1 MTDTAGAPYPIRS
14 VSPDEWDVV
23 FANDQLAFAELFPP
37 EIIERER
44 GLLPWSRTLGAYD
57 GDELVGFTAAY
68 EQGMRIPGGM
78 LPSTGGVTWVTVRPT
93 HRRRGIL
100 SSLLR
105 RQLADLHELGEPVAT
120 LWASEP
126 AIYGR
131 FGFGLASMRYGVK
144 VPRRTQLIDA
154 PADPSLR
161 LRIVDPKK
169 AIDALETVAAAAP
182 ARPGMLAR
190 DERWWN
196 RSTDDP
202 PAARGGGKLY
212 CVLAESA
219 GQPRGYA
226 LYAPRSK
233 WEGSGP
239 AGTVNL
245 REVLAADQA
254 AYAELWRFLLDID
267 LTADVDYW
275 NLPVDD
281 PLLWWLADTRR
292 AEPTLGDAMYLRPVD
307 VAAALS
313 ARRYTTDVDVVLS
326 VTDHTCPWNTGRWRL
341 TGGPATAS
349 CTKTTDAADLAIDAR
364 ALGSAYLG
372 GVTLQTLG
380 AAGRVDELV
389 PGALAYASRGFAHE
403 PAPWCQFI
411 F

>member
-1 MTDTAGAPYPIRS
+1 
-14 VSPDEWDVV
+14 
-23 FANDQLAFAELFPP
+23 
-37 EIIERER
+37 
-44 GLLPWSRTLGAYD
+44 
-57 GDELVGFTAAY
+57 
-68 EQGMRIPGGM
+68 
-78 LPSTGGVTWVTVRPT
+78 
-93 HRRRGIL
+93 
-100 SSLLR
+100 
-105 RQLADLHELGEPVAT
+105 VAT
-120 LWASEP
+120 
-126 AIYGR
+126 
-131 FGFGLASMRYGVK
+131 
-144 VPRRTQLIDA
+144 
-154 PADPSLR
+154 
-161 LRIVDPKK
+161 
-169 AIDALETVAAAAP
+169 AAP

-267 LTADVDYW
+267 LMADVDYW

-281 PLLWWLADTRR
+281 PLLWWLADARR

-389 PGALAYASRGFAHE
+389 PGALAYASRAFAHE